1 MYASSH
7 FIEIESVAWDNSTS
21 NKQKRAP
28 TVQYFTKLYSNRLAF
43 QKRDAG
49 EKPYESAACI
59 QTTMLP
65 ASCGSVSPPNS
76 SLSITDI

>member
-28 TVQYFTKLYSNRLAF
+28 TVQYFTKLYSDCIAF
-43 QKRDAG
+43 QNRDAG
-49 EKPYESAACI
+49 EKPYESSAQI
-59 QTTMLP
+59 ETTTLP
-65 ASCGSVSPPNS
+65 ASRISVSPPDY
-76 SLSITDI
+76 SLYGTKR

>member
-28 TVQYFTKLYSNRLAF
+28 TVQYFTKLYSDRIAF
-43 QKRDAG
+43 QNRDAG
-49 EKPYESAACI
+49 EKP
-59 QTTMLP
+59 
-65 ASCGSVSPPNS
+65 
-76 SLSITDI
+76 